1 MHVFEHFDPGKRAR
15 ESFTM
20 GHTVHLKGR
29 QWYLKKEEREIL
41 SERERNKT
49 SDS

>member
-1 MHVFEHFDPGKRAR
+1 MYVFEHLETGKRGR
-15 ESFTM
+15 ESVTM
-20 GHTVHLKGR
+20 VHIFHLEGG
-29 QWYLKKEEREIL
+29 QWYLNKEEKEIL